1 MKIEKALKKQKRYNK
16 LFIIF
21 MFFLAIFLP
30 IITYLAYIRTFTML
44 AFLLLIE
51 ILIFISIIRK
61 VNDYTLNFICANN
74 KLKFR
79 DGLFSSYTYIQCDRI
94 AIVHTNKNNEDME
107 IIVVTRGKVKNQ
119 KMKLINKEF
128 MKKYEE
134 AAVEYRRLKRINP
147 DVAFYFKVIEYG
159 ELKKY
164 ILLDNIYRNCV
175 NATYTVSAIDSI
187 KIARSQKEI

>member
-30 IITYLAYIRTFTML
+30 IITYLAYIKTFTII

-51 ILIFISIIRK
+51 ILIFIAIIRK
-61 VNDYTLNFICANN
+61 VNACTLKFICANN

-79 DGLFSSYTYIQCDRI
+79 SGLFSSYTYIQCDRI
-94 AIVHTNKNNEDME
+94 SIIHTNKSNEDME
-107 IIVVTRGKVKNQ
+107 IIIVTKGKVKNQ

-134 AAVEYRRLKRINP
+134 AAVEYRRLKRIIV
-147 DVAFYFKVIEYG
+147 DVVFYFQVIKYG

-164 ILLDNIYRNCV
+164 IFLDNIYRNCV
-175 NATYTVSAIDSI
+175 NATYTTSAIESI
-187 KIARSQKEI
+187 KIARGQKEI

>member
-1 MKIEKALKKQKRYNK
+1 
-16 LFIIF
+16 
-21 MFFLAIFLP
+21 
-30 IITYLAYIRTFTML
+30 ML

-175 NATYTVSAIDSI
+175 NATYTASAIDSI

>member
-21 MFFLAIFLP
+21 MFFLSIFLP

-51 ILIFISIIRK
+51 ILIFIAIIK
-61 VNDYTLNFICANN
+61 KFNDCTLKFIFVNN

-79 DGLFSSYTYIQCDRI
+79 GGLFSSYTYIQCDRI
-94 AIVHTNKNNEDME
+94 AIVHTNKNNEDIE
-107 IIVVTRGKVKNQ
+107 IIIVTRGKVKNQ

-134 AAVEYRRLKRINP
+134 AAVEYRRLKRINQ
-147 DVAFYFKVIEYG
+147 DVGFYFKVIKCG

-164 ILLDNIYRNCV
+164 IFLENVYKNCV
-175 NATYTVSAIDSI
+175 NATYTASAIDSI

>member
-1 MKIEKALKKQKRYNK
+1 
-16 LFIIF
+16 
-21 MFFLAIFLP
+21 
-30 IITYLAYIRTFTML
+30 ML

-51 ILIFISIIRK
+51 ILIFIAIIRK
-61 VNDYTLNFICANN
+61 VNDCTLNFICANN

-79 DGLFSSYTYIQCDRI
+79 DGLFSAYTYIQCDRI

-107 IIVVTRGKVKNQ
+107 IIIVTRGKVKNQ

-134 AAVEYRRLKRINP
+134 AAVEYRRLKRINQ
-147 DVAFYFKVIEYG
+147 DVAFYFKVIKYG

-164 ILLDNIYRNCV
+164 TLLDNIYRNCV
-175 NATYTVSAIDSI
+175 NATYTASAIDSI
-187 KIARSQKEI
+187 KIARSQKEF

>member
-1 MKIEKALKKQKRYNK
+1 
-16 LFIIF
+16 
-21 MFFLAIFLP
+21 
-30 IITYLAYIRTFTML
+30 ML

-107 IIVVTRGKVKNQ
+107 IIIVTRGKVKNQ
-119 KMKLINKEF
+119 KMKSL
-128 MKKYEE
+128 
-134 AAVEYRRLKRINP
+134 
-147 DVAFYFKVIEYG
+147 
-159 ELKKY
+159 
-164 ILLDNIYRNCV
+164 
-175 NATYTVSAIDSI
+175 
-187 KIARSQKEI
+187 

>member
-1 MKIEKALKKQKRYNK
+1 MKIEKALKKQKWYNK

-30 IITYLAYIRTFTML
+30 IITYLAYIRTFTIL

-51 ILIFISIIRK
+51 ILIFIAIIRK
-61 VNDYTLNFICANN
+61 VNDSTLNFICANN

-79 DGLFSSYTYIQCDRI
+79 SGLFSAYSYIQCDKV
-94 AIVHTNKNNEDME
+94 AIVHTNKSNEDME
-107 IIVVTRGKVKNQ
+107 IIIVTRGKVKNQ

-134 AAVEYRRLKRINP
+134 AAVEYRRIKRINQ
-147 DVAFYFKVIEYG
+147 DVAFYFKVIKYG

-175 NATYTVSAIDSI
+175 NAIYTASAIDSI

>member
-1 MKIEKALKKQKRYNK
+1 MKIEKALKKQKRDNK

-30 IITYLAYIRTFTML
+30 IITYLAYIRTFTIV

-51 ILIFISIIRK
+51 ILIFIAIIRK
-61 VNDYTLNFICANN
+61 VNDSTLNFICANN

-79 DGLFSSYTYIQCDRI
+79 SGLFSAYSYIQCDKV
-94 AIVHTNKNNEDME
+94 AIVHTNKSNEDME
-107 IIVVTRGKVKNQ
+107 IIIVTKGKVKNQ
-119 KMKLINKEF
+119 KMKLINKGF

-134 AAVEYRRLKRINP
+134 AAVQYRRLKRINQ
-147 DVAFYFKVIEYG
+147 DVAFYFKVIKYG

-164 ILLDNIYRNCV
+164 LFLDNIYRNCV
-175 NATYTVSAIDSI
+175 NSIYTESAIDNI

>member
-1 MKIEKALKKQKRYNK
+1 MKIEKALKKQKRDNK

-30 IITYLAYIRTFTML
+30 IITYLAYIKTFTMV

-51 ILIFISIIRK
+51 VLIFISVIRK
-61 VNDYTLNFICANN
+61 FNDSTLKFICANN

-79 DGLFSSYTYIQCDRI
+79 SGLFSAYSYIQCDKV
-94 AIVHTNKNNEDME
+94 AIVHTNKSNEDME
-107 IIVVTRGKVKNQ
+107 IIIVTKGKVKNQ

-134 AAVEYRRLKRINP
+134 AAVEYRRLKRMNQ
-147 DVAFYFKVIEYG
+147 DVVFYFQVIKYG

-164 ILLDNIYRNCV
+164 IFLDNIYRNCV
-175 NATYTVSAIDSI
+175 NATYTASAIDNI